1 MSGASR
7 TSTAETPSE
16 QLSYPVPWKLVAGLT
31 EHIWRGT
38 RTDVDAFTRS
48 ILSYIQPPPVLQGME
63 LLPAD
68 PRFLLVAN
76 HYQRKGLW
84 ILHSAGVLTQ
94 AIRQHYGPGD
104 PPVRWVVTAN
114 WPPWKLGPIQFRSP
128 GDILLPRVAHALHC
142 YAIPFAG
149 KDPKRTARA
158 LRRILVEARHVDR
171 PIGLFP
177 EGVAGSAGKLT
188 SALPGIDRFLVQMA
202 RLGLPLVPCG
212 ISESGRFLIR
222 FGAAIAPGEVLAAT
236 HPDQL
241 AMDRI
246 AALLAAGQS
255 EPGGQAASPLA

>member
-1 MSGASR
+1 MSSQPPIA
-7 TSTAETPSE
+7 SE

-38 RTDVDAFTRS
+38 HTDVDAFTRE
-48 ILSYIQPPPVLQGME
+48 ILSYIQPPPLFEGME
-63 LLPAD
+63 LLPED

-94 AIRQHYGPGD
+94 AIRQHYGPAD

-114 WPPWKLGPIQFRSP
+114 WPPWKLGPFQFRSP
-128 GDILLPRVAHALHC
+128 GDLLLPRVAHALHC

-149 KDPKRTARA
+149 KDPKRTAKA
-158 LRRILVEARHVDR
+158 LRRILQDARHVQR

-177 EGVAGSAGKLT
+177 EGVAGSAGVLT
-188 SALPGIDRFLVQMA
+188 QALPGIDRLMLQLA
-202 RLGLPLVPCG
+202 KLGLPAVPCG

-222 FGAAIAPGEVLAAT
+222 FGPPISASAIKAADNAAS
-236 HPDQL
+236 L
-241 AMDRI
+241 VMSRI
-246 AALLAAGQS
+246 AELIRH
-255 EPGGQAASPLA
+255 P